1 MFQKVNVFRLLA
13 SVMVCQLAGVIGSI
27 FTASSLEGW
36 YFLLEKPTFNPP
48 SWVFFP
54 VWTILYTLMGISFYL
69 VWKQGIKEREVKTG
83 VFLFGLQLGLNTL
96 WSLLFFGLKSPYYAF
111 LEILILWAAILLTI
125 IQFWKISKSASL
137 LLIPYILWVSFAA
150 LLNYQIW
157 VLNP

>member
-1 MFQKVNVFRLLA
+1 LYGNT
-13 SVMVCQLAGVIGSI
+13 VCSI
-27 FTASSLEGW
+27 KKSRPEFS
-36 YFLLEKPTFNPP
+36 P
-48 SWVFFP
+48 
-54 VWTILYTLMGISFYL
+54 
-69 VWKQGIKEREVKTG
+69 
-83 VFLFGLQLGLNTL
+83 FGLQLGLNTL

-125 IQFWKISKSASL
+125 MQFRKVSKSASF

>member
-54 VWTILYTLMGISFYL
+54 VWTILYTLMGISLYL

-157 VLNP
+157 VLNL

>member
-54 VWTILYTLMGISFYL
+54 VWTILYTLMGISLYL

-83 VFLFGLQLGLNTL
+83 VFLFGLQLGLNIL